1 MLFRNELR
9 DELLQLRKE
18 REKEEL
24 LLIKE
29 RRGREQRE
37 YEDRKEREKRKAE
50 REEDEHNKKIKI
62 YEKILSVLE
71 VITICFGKVFI
82 NFNSG
87 IFSLINPVS
96 TGLCEV
102 SKELPFHANYE
113 YQIKMCKLIFSGSS

>member
-1 MLFRNELR
+1 MLSRNELR
-9 DELLQLRKE
+9 DELHQLRKE

-29 RRGREQRE
+29 RRGRE
-37 YEDRKEREKRKAE
+37 KRKAE
-50 REEDEHNKKIKI
+50 MEEEEHSKKMEEHSKKIKI
-62 YEKILSVLE
+62 YNKILSVLE
-71 VITICFGKVFI
+71 VITIRFGKVFI

-113 YQIKMCKLIFSGSS
+113 YQIKKFKLIFSGSA